1 MWFGTLK
8 NQALQVSGRDATYSE
23 ITGIPEVAVSEALRN
38 CVIPP
43 GSQNVLSSSEEQRE
57 RKSPLRF
64 THLVA
69 VILVILVGLRFS
81 IKADEVIGEPPEFRV
96 LLSSDLTKDW
106 KCYHSDSEFSMQSV
120 WRMTPAEDGGD
131 PVLVCT
137 GQPKGFLYTT
147 ETFADFELTLEWKFP
162 KDANG
167 NSGILLFV
175 QEEPRI
181 WPTSMQVQLHQP
193 KAGSVIPSGDAKSDG
208 MTDKTDLARPIDS
221 WNECRIVSR
230 GGKLTVDIN
239 GTSAG
244 ETTGITPCSGRIGLQ
259 SEGSEVHFRRIRI
272 RPLPPAT
279 GIPSV

>member
-1 MWFGTLK
+1 MRFGTLY
-8 NQALQVSGRDATYSE
+8 NQAQQVHGRAATYSE
-23 ITGIPEVAVSEALRN
+23 VTGIPEAAVSAELRN
-38 CVIPP
+38 CLMPS
-43 GSQNVLSSSEEQRE
+43 GSQNVLSLSEKQRE

-64 THLVA
+64 THLIA
-69 VILVILVGLRFS
+69 VIFVVLVSVRFS
-81 IKADEVIGEPPEFRV
+81 IRAEELPHDSPESRD
-96 LLSSDLTKDW
+96 LLSNDLTRDW
-106 KCYHSDSEFSMQSV
+106 KCYHSDSQFSLQSV
-120 WRMTPAEDGGD
+120 WKMTPAEDGGD